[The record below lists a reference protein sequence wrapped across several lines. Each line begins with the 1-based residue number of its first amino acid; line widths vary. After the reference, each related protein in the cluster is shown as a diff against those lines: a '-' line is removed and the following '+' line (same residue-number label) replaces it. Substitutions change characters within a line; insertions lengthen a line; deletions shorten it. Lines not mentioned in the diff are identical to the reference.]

1 MFQVKSDIL
10 KQVVTRAKNDFE
22 KVEAGI
28 GINVNVDLVVAIAHV
43 ACNKDNII
51 DIINEHSQGDADCTQ
66 IRLKCLSK
74 LEQLIENDKLIE
86 KDEVKQVMM
95 LILDKYLKFIIV
107 DQDHKI
113 RLAAASVCCCKFY
126 FVFFSLST
134 FLYST
139 FEMQLLILIY
149 DMYRLSHPF

>member
-10 KQVVTRAKNDFE
+10 KQVVTCAKNDFE

-74 LEQLIENDKLIE
+74 LEQLIEKDKLLE
-86 KDEVKQVMM
+86 KDEIKQVMM

-107 DQDHKI
+107 DQDYKI

-126 FVFFSLST
+126 FVFFSQLQYFYTS
-134 FLYST
+134 
-139 FEMQLLILIY
+139 EMQLLILIR